1 MDLNCKQVF
10 NVRNVLCLQIY
21 TLQRIYDLFKG
32 GEFVIN
38 YEIYEHPKQTFR
50 RIYNDRVKEKFNLR
64 L

>member
-21 TLQRIYDLFKG
+21 TLQRIYDLSKG

-38 YEIYEHPKQTFR
+38 YEIYEHPTDLSK
-50 RIYNDRVKEKFNLR
+50 DL
-64 L
+64 